1 MYEAHRSFRATT
13 QKRRKFVPRASLTML
28 GTPDALGQRSG
39 VVQDRLGTG
48 LGMLLG
54 GARALLA
61 CPGRP
66 KIGPRAFFWR
76 PSPFWSASWRV
87 PQMAL
92 SAQERPRPK
101 ENFTIFSAIFVDFS
115 SIFARFWLCPARL
128 SSQLVIEHAIRS
140 ESQNE
145 AAHTYAPASIEHS
158 FEHNIVRTCKPHLVS
173 IIQNTM

>member
-1 MYEAHRSFRATT
+1 MREAHRSFRATT
-13 QKRRKFVPRASLTML
+13 QKRRKFVPRASSTVL

-48 LGMLLG
+48 LGMLLD

-66 KIGPRAFFWR
+66 KIGPRVFFWR

-101 ENFTIFSAIFVDFS
+101 FHRFFTDFRRFFVHFC
-115 SIFARFWLCPARL
+115 SILAL
-128 SSQLVIEHAIRS
+128 SGTLVKPTCDRACYSFGVTKRS
-140 ESQNE
+140 R
-145 AAHTYAPASIEHS
+145 AH
-158 FEHNIVRTCKPHLVS
+158 VRTSVNRAFLRAQHRSNMQAPPS
-173 IIQNTM
+173 SN